1 MYKLSPG
8 THDAHESARH
18 ERDEQDKPER
28 PHKLS
33 LMVLAGNAF
42 TTFFAGFAFTIT
54 TLPKISL
61 LPAFVAG
68 FVLVLRRSTPGRAKT
83 PVFFTSAVAIAARLS
98 STFEHW
104 VFFSSQAV
112 ASCSAMALFPMAFF
126 ATAFMPFIGAIVIR
140 EGDSEAKMICEIAVW
155 PHLGQD

>member
-68 FVLVLRRSTPGRAKT
+68 FVLVLRRHKPGREKT
-83 PVFFTSAVAIAARLS
+83 PVFFTSVVAIPARLF
-98 STFEHW
+98 STAAHW
-104 VFFSSQAV
+104 DFFNSQAV

-126 ATAFMPFIGAIVIR
+126 AAPFMPFIGAMVTK
-140 EGDSEAKMICEIAVW
+140 EGDAGGS
-155 PHLGQD
+155 